1 MEKESSNTSRIVRGT
16 ILTRIMEYGTFT
28 IPDIVDETGISPST
42 ISKYVFDMQDE
53 GVIVNIDT
61 VKADRRGRRPVLYGL
76 KAGSVYFVGVDI
88 KNFSL
93 GIGLMDLSGNLL
105 KLVTDND
112 FRFVNSYSN
121 LEDVCTAV
129 DTFLSSLGDIRRE
142 QVAGVCFAIGGRI
155 NSRQGTSA
163 STYNLEEFRDTPLAE
178 FLEKRLGCRVMIEND
193 TKVMTYGEYME
204 LRKSEDIRDM
214 LYVNIGWGLG
224 LGVVIDG
231 KLIRGHTGYAGELGH
246 IPFYDN
252 NVICHCGKKGCIETE
267 VSGNAVYRKLTERI
281 RKGES
286 SILTQKVMKGDVI
299 TIRDMLYAAE
309 KEDSLCVNLI
319 SSMGSELGRHIA
331 GMINIFNPECIMIG
345 GTFSKAA
352 AYYFLYPMR
361 DAIRKYSLKL
371 ISNDVKVLSSKF
383 GDDAGVFGACML
395 ARNTVF
401 NELF

>member
-1 MEKESSNTSRIVRGT
+1 MEKESNNTSRIVRGA
-16 ILTRIMEYGTFT
+16 ILKRIMEYGTFT

-129 DTFLSSLGDIRRE
+129 DAFLSGLGDIRRE

-163 STYNLEEFRDTPLAE
+163 SMYNLEEFRDTPLAE

-231 KLIRGHTGYAGELGH
+231 KLIRGHMGYAGELGH
-246 IPFYDN
+246 IPYYEN

-286 SILTQKVMKGDVI
+286 SILTQKVMRGDVI

-383 GDDAGVFGACML
+383 GDDAGVFGACMV

>member
-1 MEKESSNTSRIVRGT
+1 MEKESSNTSRIVRGA
-16 ILTRIMEYGTFT
+16 ILKRIMEYGTFT

-129 DTFLSSLGDIRRE
+129 DAFLSGLGDIRRE

-163 STYNLEEFRDTPLAE
+163 SMYNLEEFRDTPLAE

-231 KLIRGHTGYAGELGH
+231 KLIRGHMGYAGELGH

-286 SILTQKVMKGDVI
+286 SILTQKVMRGDVI

-383 GDDAGVFGACML
+383 GDDAGVFGACMV

>member
-1 MEKESSNTSRIVRGT
+1 MESNNTSRIVRGA
-16 ILTRIMEYGTFT
+16 ILKRIMENGTFT

-53 GVIVNIDT
+53 GVIVILDT

-76 KAGSVYFVGVDI
+76 KAGSVYFIGVDI
-88 KNFSL
+88 KNFAL
-93 GIGLMDLSGNLL
+93 GIGLMDLSGRML
-105 KLVTDND
+105 KVTTDNE
-112 FRFVNSYSN
+112 FRFENSYSN

-129 DTFLSSLGDIRRE
+129 DTFISELRDISRE
-142 QVAGVCFAIGGRI
+142 QIAGICFSIGGRV
-155 NSRQGTSA
+155 NSQRGTSA
-163 STYNLEEFRDTPLAE
+163 SMYNLEEFRDTPLAE
-178 FLEKRLGCRVMIEND
+178 FLEKRLGCKSFIEND

-204 LRKSEDIRDM
+204 LRKSEDIKDM

-231 KLIRGHTGYAGELGH
+231 KLIRGHMGYAGELGH

-252 NVICHCGKKGCIETE
+252 NVICHCGKKGCVETE

-286 SILTQKVMKGDVI
+286 SILTPKVMRGDVI
-299 TIRDMLYAAE
+299 TIKDMLYAAE

-345 GTFSKAA
+345 GTFSTAA
-352 AYYFLYPMR
+352 SYYFLYPMR

-383 GDDAGVFGACML
+383 GDDAGVFGACMV

-401 NELF
+401 YELF